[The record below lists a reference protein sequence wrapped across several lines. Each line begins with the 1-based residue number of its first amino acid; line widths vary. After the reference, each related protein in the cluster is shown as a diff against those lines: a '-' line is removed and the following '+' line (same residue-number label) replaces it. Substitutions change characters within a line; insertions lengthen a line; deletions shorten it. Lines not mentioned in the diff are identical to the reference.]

1 MMILPKQLKS
11 IRLVMQSLLSSH
23 GIFTFGIIDPPRVR
37 DIRRW
42 KLCVSTMNKKWF
54 MVGKFINI

>member
-1 MMILPKQLKS
+1 
-11 IRLVMQSLLSSH
+11 MQSLLSLH
-23 GIFTFGIIDPPRVR
+23 GISTFGILNPPRVK